1 MKRYLKFGARAELR
15 NILQEE
21 MRGAGV
27 PVVDVIVESANK
39 FFVVWAMRSLTTEFL
54 SSTIREARCGAHRG

>member
-15 NILQEE
+15 NILQEK

-27 PVVDVIVESANK
+27 PVVDVIAESAK
-39 FFVVWAMRSLTTEFL
+39 SFFFLWDMRTLITEFL
-54 SSTIREARCGAHRG
+54 SSTIREARCGEA